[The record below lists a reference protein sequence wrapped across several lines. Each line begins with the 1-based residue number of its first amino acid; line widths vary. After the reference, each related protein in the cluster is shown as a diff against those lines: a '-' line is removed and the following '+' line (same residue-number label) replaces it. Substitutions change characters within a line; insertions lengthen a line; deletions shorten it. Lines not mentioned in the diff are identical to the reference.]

1 MPSATELEPEALEI
15 WHRVQ
20 AEDAESYTRKF
31 HEQSADLVDELIRTR
46 HAAEHL
52 LLVIVEMSRMPNPKL
67 QIVTDS
73 PFLAGMVM
81 GAIQELATVLPGHQP
96 ANLRITGQDKA

>member
-1 MPSATELEPEALEI
+1 MSASHELEPEALEV

-20 AEDAESYTRKF
+20 AEDTESYTRKF
-31 HEQSADLVDELIRTR
+31 HEQSADLLDELIRTR
-46 HAAEHL
+46 YAAEHL
-52 LLVIVEMSRMPNPKL
+52 LLVIVEMSRLPNPKL

-81 GAIQELATVLPGHQP
+81 GAIQELAKALPGTN
-96 ANLRITGQDKA
+96 AENLRIDKH